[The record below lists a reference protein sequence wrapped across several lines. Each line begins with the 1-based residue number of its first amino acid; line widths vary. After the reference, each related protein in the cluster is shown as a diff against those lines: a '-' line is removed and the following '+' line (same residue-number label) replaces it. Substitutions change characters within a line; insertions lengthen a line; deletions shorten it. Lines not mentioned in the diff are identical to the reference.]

1 VFSKKSKMVSSSLS
15 IKSLKRKV
23 PIIIIII
30 LFFYVG
36 FILYGDIDKISEE
49 FSKIKLELIFA
60 VLSLSVISLVVR
72 GYRQYAFLKA
82 IGIRIGVLDNFKLY
96 LAGMAMIVTPLGSG
110 ELIKSHYLKKNYGEP
125 ISKTAPL
132 VLMERFHDFLATTS
146 ILCVILAI
154 MFLWQSAVIVGLS
167 GTLLVI
173 VFVIIRNKNLL
184 NKFQKKLSKIKFVN
198 KFIPTLEFN
207 ESLEALTNSKMVSK
221 AWSIS
226 IVAFLFDAMA
236 VYIGFLAFDVDLGY
250 LLTTQMY
257 FTSLIS
263 GALTFLPAGI
273 GVTEG
278 SFVALLSLH
287 GIDFS
292 LSSSIV
298 LFTRLTTI
306 WFATIIGFVLT
317 HFVLK
322 KE

>member
-1 VFSKKSKMVSSSLS
+1 LS
-15 IKSLKRKV
+15 INSVKRKV

-30 LFFYVG
+30 LFFYVA
-36 FILYGDIDKISEE
+36 FVLYGDINKISEE
-49 FSKIKLELIFA
+49 FSKLKLELIFA

-72 GYRQYAFLKA
+72 GYRQYVFLKA
-82 IGIRIGVLDNFKLY
+82 IGITISILDNFKLY

-110 ELIKSHYLKKNYGEP
+110 ELIKSHYLKENYGEP

-132 VLMERFHDFLATTS
+132 VLMERFHDFLAATS

-154 MFLWQSAVIVGLS
+154 VFLWQSAVIVGLS
-167 GTLLVI
+167 AFLLVFI
-173 VFVIIRNKNLL
+173 FMIIRNRNLL
-184 NKFQKKLSKIKFVN
+184 NKFQKKLSKIKFIN

-207 ESLEALTNSKMVSK
+207 ESLADLTNSKIVIK

-236 VYIGFLAFDVDLGY
+236 VYVGFLAFDVDLGY

-257 FTSLIS
+257 FTSLVS

-273 GVTEG
+273 GVTEA

-287 GIDFS
+287 EIDLS

-306 WFATIIGFVLT
+306 WFTTILGFIATR
-317 HFVLK
+317 FVLK
-322 KE
+322 IK

>member
-1 VFSKKSKMVSSSLS
+1 LS
-15 IKSLKRKV
+15 INSVKQKV

-30 LFFYVG
+30 LLFYVG
-36 FILYGDIDKISEE
+36 FVLYGDINKISEE
-49 FSKIKLELIFA
+49 FSKLKIEFIFA
-60 VLSLSVISLVVR
+60 VLSLSAISLAVR
-72 GYRQYAFLKA
+72 SYRQFVFLKVM
-82 IGIRIGVLDNFKLY
+82 GIKISFSENFKLY

-110 ELIKSHYLKKNYGEP
+110 ELIKSHYLKENYGEP

-132 VLMERFHDFLATTS
+132 VLMERYHDFLATTS
-146 ILCVILAI
+146 TICVILAI
-154 MFLWQSAVIVGLS
+154 VFLWQSAVIAGLS
-167 GTLLVI
+167 STLLI
-173 VFVIIRNKNLL
+173 IIFVIIRNRNLL
-184 NKFQKKLSKIKFVN
+184 NKFQKKLSKIKFIN

-207 ESLEALTNSKMVSK
+207 ESLEALTNSKMVGK

-236 VYIGFLAFDVDLGY
+236 VYVGFLAFDIDLGY

-257 FTSLIS
+257 FTSLVS

-306 WFATIIGFVLT
+306 WFATIIGFIST
-317 HFVLK
+317 RFVLK
-322 KE
+322 KGI

>member
-1 VFSKKSKMVSSSLS
+1 VSSSLS
-15 IKSLKRKV
+15 INSVKRKV
-23 PIIIIII
+23 PIIIILI

-36 FILYGDIDKISEE
+36 FVLYGDINKISEE
-49 FSKIKLELIFA
+49 FSKIKLELIFV

-72 GYRQYAFLKA
+72 SYRQYAFLKA
-82 IGIRIGVLDNFKLY
+82 IGITISILDNFKLY
-96 LAGMAMIVTPLGSG
+96 FAGMAMIVTPLGSG
-110 ELIKSHYLKKNYGEP
+110 ELIKSHYLKESYGEP

-132 VLMERFHDFLATTS
+132 VLMERYHDFLATTS

-154 MFLWQSAVIVGLS
+154 VFLWQSAVIVGLS
-167 GTLLVI
+167 ASLLVFI
-173 VFVIIRNKNLL
+173 FVIIRNRNLL
-184 NKFQKKLSKIKFVN
+184 NKFQKKLSKIKFIN

-207 ESLEALTNSKMVSK
+207 ESLADLTNSKMVIK

-236 VYIGFLAFDVDLGY
+236 VYVGFLAFDIDLGY

-257 FTSLIS
+257 FTALVS

-287 GIDFS
+287 DIDFS

-306 WFATIIGFVLT
+306 WFTTILGFIATR
-317 HFVLK
+317 FVLK
-322 KE
+322 MR